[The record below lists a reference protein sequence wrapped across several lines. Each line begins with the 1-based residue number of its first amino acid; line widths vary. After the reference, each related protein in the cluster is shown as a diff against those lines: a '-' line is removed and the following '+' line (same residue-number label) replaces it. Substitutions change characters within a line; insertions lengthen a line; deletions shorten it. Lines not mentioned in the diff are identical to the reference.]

1 MIRISATTLEAY
13 RRWLDNEDAT
23 IEDMVAYLDRKIEPT
38 KAMMAGTAFHKL
50 LETKQGNLTV
60 ETVDGFTFDF
70 SEIDSDVYIPKI
82 KEFKFTVMRRIL
94 DEDVTFVG
102 VVDAMDSN
110 TVFDHKLTSSIDVEK
125 NYEPSMQWRAYLSWL
140 NLDHFT
146 YNLFRQYNPAATPDT
161 FLIKEAVTVSFHRYE
176 DMDLDVENMAKSLII
191 FIKEYAP
198 HLINRE

>member
-70 SEIDSDVYIPKI
+70 SGIDSDVYIPKI

-110 TVFDHKLTSSIDVEK
+110 TVFDHKLTSSIDIEK

-176 DMDLDVENMAKSLII
+176 DMDLDVENMAKSLIC

-198 HLINRE
+198 HLITK